1 MGKDIFATQAHS
13 PNRIEKREPYMPIEA
28 RNMSLIPSK
37 DQGMLG
43 SHYPMTTK
51 EGGKAS
57 LLPGASNTFMHNKN
71 RDNLLGASGNGAN

>member
-13 PNRIEKREPYMPIEA
+13 PSNRIEKREPYMPIDG
-28 RNMSLIPSK
+28 RNMSLVAMN

-51 EGGKAS
+51 EKAS
-57 LLPGASNTFMHNKN
+57 YLPGGSNTFMHNSN
-71 RDNLLGASGNGAN
+71 RDSLLLA